1 MLQKKTAGIRKIE
14 HPDRALSYF
23 KPEKKILLLIAVGGI
38 GFNGGMIAG
47 PYFEGRLAQC
57 LYECIQ
63 GQATGRDMLKLAG
76 VYLSVIFFV
85 QLMRTLKRFS
95 GARLRNDLSRNMR
108 HMLYNGIVHM
118 SREEVERESTG
129 AMMTKAV
136 ADVDASAQGMQQVTT
151 EIFDTGVLLGSY
163 LGMLLVYDWRLT
175 LLACLFIPIAYVI
188 ALSLKGPV
196 TRINERFKQTAGR
209 LNQETL
215 DRVNNAVTYRV
226 YGREQDRDRSYEKI
240 LTEYEKNAV
249 VSNLWGSATT
259 PIYNTIA
266 MGGVLFIIWFGGK
279 NVLGT
284 GWTVWDIGMFT
295 TFVSCF
301 TKFAQKVSSSARMF
315 NNMQRALVSWR
326 RIKPLFREYVE
337 LSRPDQG
344 LSVDQIKVENVT
356 LAYPGCE
363 PVLRGISFEAAK
375 GQVIGVTGAVACG
388 KTALG
393 KSFIGD
399 VVYEGNI
406 RLYGNALC
414 GADEGKKT
422 GAHSRIPAAGQ
433 AFCGRSD
440 AEEKS
445 SQRTGCDLR
454 DLNDVEKSGLI
465 AYMGHEPELM
475 SDSVRE
481 NILLGEQADTASLL
495 RMVHM
500 DGEVGLMPDGEDTYV
515 GSGGQQL
522 SGGQQAR
529 ISLARTLCHSRS
541 VMILDDPF
549 SAVDQRTER
558 EIFAEL
564 RKLAA
569 DRIILLLSHRLA
581 LFPETDGVLYLH
593 DGTGTFG
600 THGELLEGNAEYAS
614 LYRTQQ
620 LGGERH
626 EQ

>member
-14 HPDRALSYF
+14 RPDRVLSYF
-23 KPEKKILLLIAVGGI
+23 KPEKKILLLIAIGGI

-63 GQATGRDMLKLAG
+63 GQATGKDMLRLAG

-85 QLMRTLKRFS
+85 QLMRSLKRFS
-95 GARLRNDLSRNMR
+95 GARLRNDLGRNMR

-118 SREEVERESTG
+118 SREEVERENTG

-175 LLACLFIPIAYVI
+175 LLACLFIPVAYVI
-188 ALSLKGPV
+188 ALCLKGPV

-215 DRVNNAVTYRV
+215 DRVNNAITYRV

-249 VSNLWGSATT
+249 ASNLWGSATT

-266 MGGVLFIIWFGGK
+266 MSGILFIIWFGGK
-279 NVLGT
+279 SVLGT

-337 LSRPDQG
+337 LPRPDQEAF
-344 LSVDQIKVENVT
+344 VEKIHVENV
-356 LAYPGCE
+356 AVSYPGCE

-375 GQVIGVTGAVACG
+375 GQVIGITGAVACG
-388 KTALG
+388 KTALA
-393 KSFIGD
+393 KTFIGD
-399 VVYEGNI
+399 AVYEGSI
-406 RLYGNALC
+406 RL
-414 GADEGKKT
+414 D
-422 GAHSRIPAAGQ
+422 
-433 AFCGRSD
+433 GR
-440 AEEKS
+440 
-445 SQRTGCDLR
+445 QLR
-454 DLNDVEKSGLI
+454 DLSDVEKSGLI

-481 NILLGEQADTASLL
+481 NILLGEQADTAALL
-495 RMVHM
+495 KMVHM
-500 DGEVGLMPDGEDTYV
+500 DEEVRLMPDGEDTYV

-529 ISLARTLCHSRS
+529 IALARTLCHSRS

-558 EIFAEL
+558 EIFEEL
-564 RKLAA
+564 RRLAEH
-569 DRIILLLSHRLA
+569 RIVLLLSHRLA
-581 LFPETDGVLYLH
+581 LFSETDGVLYLH

-600 THGELLEGNAEYAS
+600 THEELLEENAEYAS
-614 LYRTQQ
+614 LYRIQQ
-620 LGGERH
+620 RSVRDRRCVY

>member
-1 MLQKKTAGIRKIE
+1 MLRKKTVGIRKIE

-23 KPEKKILLLIAVGGI
+23 RPEKKVLLLIAIGGM

-63 GQATGRDMLKLAG
+63 GQADSGDMLRLAG
-76 VYLSVIFFV
+76 VYLSVIFLV

-129 AMMTKAV
+129 AIMTKAV
-136 ADVDASAQGMQQVTT
+136 ADVDASAMGMQQVTT

-163 LGMLLVYDWRLT
+163 LGMLLIYDWRLT
-175 LLACLFIPIAYVI
+175 LLSCLFIPVAYVI

-226 YGREQDRDRSYEKI
+226 YGREENRDRSYEKI

-249 VSNLWGSATT
+249 ISNLWGSATT

-266 MGGVLFIIWFGGK
+266 MSGILFIIWFGGK

-284 GWTVWDIGMFT
+284 GWTLWDIGMFT
-295 TFVSCF
+295 TYVSCF
-301 TKFAQKVSSSARMF
+301 TKFAHKVSMSARMF
-315 NNMQRALVSWR
+315 NRMQRALVSWR

-337 LSRPDQG
+337 LPRPDTG
-344 LSVDQIKVENVT
+344 LSVERIRVENVT
-356 LAYPGCE
+356 VSYPGYE
-363 PVLRGISFEAAK
+363 PVLRDISFEAAK
-375 GQVIGVTGAVACG
+375 GQIIGVTGAVACG
-388 KTALG
+388 KTALA
-393 KSFIGD
+393 KTFIGD
-399 VVYEGNI
+399 AEYTGSI
-406 RLYGNALC
+406 RL
-414 GADEGKKT
+414 EGRGFGGT
-422 GAHSRIPAAGQ
+422 GKAGMNVPLQGLAA
-433 AFCGRSD
+433 
-440 AEEKS
+440 
-445 SQRTGCDLR
+445 GCDLR
-454 DLNDVEKSGLI
+454 DLDDVEKSGLI

-481 NILLGEQADTASLL
+481 NILLGEQADTPSLL
-495 RMVHM
+495 KMVHM
-500 DGEVGLMPDGEDTYV
+500 DGEVGLMPQGEETYV

-549 SAVDQRTER
+549 SAVDQRTEG
-558 EIFAEL
+558 EIFGEL
-564 RKLAA
+564 RRLAK

-593 DGTGTFG
+593 HGTGTFG
-600 THGELLEGNAEYAS
+600 SHEQLLEENEEYGS
-614 LYRTQQ
+614 LYRIQQ
-620 LGGERH
+620 TGGGEH
-626 EQ
+626 A

>member
-1 MLQKKTAGIRKIE
+1 MLQKRTVGIRKIE
-14 HPDRALSYF
+14 HPHRALSYF
-23 KPEKKILLLIAVGGI
+23 KPEKKVLLLIAIGGI

-63 GQATGRDMLKLAG
+63 GQATGWDMLKLAG

-118 SREEVERESTG
+118 SREEVEQESTG
-129 AMMTKAV
+129 AIMTKAV
-136 ADVDASAQGMQQVTT
+136 ADVDASAMGMQQVTT

-163 LGMLLVYDWRLT
+163 LGMLLFYDWRLT
-175 LLACLFIPIAYVI
+175 LLACLFIPIAYGI

-226 YGREQDRDRSYEKI
+226 YGRERDRDQSYEKI

-249 VSNLWGSATT
+249 ISNLWGSATT

-266 MGGVLFIIWFGGK
+266 MSGILFIIWFGGK

-284 GWTVWDIGMFT
+284 GWTLWDIGMFT
-295 TFVSCF
+295 TYVSCF
-301 TKFAQKVSSSARMF
+301 TKFAHKVSMSARMF
-315 NNMQRALVSWR
+315 NHMQRALVSWR

-337 LSRPDQG
+337 LPRPDQE
-344 LSVDQIKVENVT
+344 LSVERIHAENVT
-356 LAYPGCE
+356 VSYPGYE
-363 PVLRGISFEAAK
+363 PVLRDISFEAAK
-375 GQVIGVTGAVACG
+375 GQIIGVTGAVACG
-388 KTALG
+388 KTALA
-393 KSFIGD
+393 KTFIGD
-399 VVYEGNI
+399 AVYEGCI
-406 RLYGNALC
+406 RLYGSGPRVSGDSSDPGDAGEKECHLQ
-414 GADEGKKT
+414 GA
-422 GAHSRIPAAGQ
+422 
-433 AFCGRSD
+433 GRD
-440 AEEKS
+440 L
-445 SQRTGCDLR
+445 CDLS
-454 DLNDVEKSGLI
+454 DVEKSGLI

-481 NILLGEQADTASLL
+481 NILLGQQADTASLL
-495 RMVHM
+495 KMVHM
-500 DGEVGLMPDGEDTYV
+500 DGEVRLMPKGEDTYV

-541 VMILDDPF
+541 IMILDDPF

-558 EIFAEL
+558 EIFEEL
-564 RKLAA
+564 RRLAE
-569 DRIILLLSHRLA
+569 DRIIILLSHRLA

-593 DGTGTFG
+593 DGTGIFG
-600 THGELLEGNAEYAS
+600 THTELLKESAEYAS
-614 LYRTQQ
+614 LYRIQQ
-620 LGGERH
+620 TGGADRG
-626 EQ
+626 

>member
-1 MLQKKTAGIRKIE
+1 MLKKRTTGIRKIE

-23 KPEKKILLLIAVGGI
+23 KPEKKVLLLIAIGGI

-63 GQATGRDMLKLAG
+63 GRASGSDMMRLAG
-76 VYLSVIFFV
+76 VYLAVIFFV

-118 SREEVERESTG
+118 SREEVEQESTG
-129 AMMTKAV
+129 AIMTKAV
-136 ADVDASAQGMQQVTT
+136 ADVDASAMGMQQVTT

-175 LLACLFIPIAYVI
+175 LFACLFIPLAYVI

-196 TRINERFKQTAGR
+196 MRINERFKQTAGR

-226 YGREQDRDRSYEKI
+226 YGREQDRDESYEKI

-249 VSNLWGSATT
+249 KSNLWGNATT
-259 PIYNTIA
+259 PIYNIIA
-266 MGGVLFIIWFGGK
+266 MSGVLFIIWFGGK
-279 NVLGT
+279 NVLGM
-284 GWTVWDIGMFT
+284 GWTVWDIGVFT
-295 TFVSCF
+295 TYVSCF
-301 TKFAQKVSSSARMF
+301 TKFAHKVSMSARMF
-315 NNMQRALVSWR
+315 NHMQRALVSWR

-337 LSRPDQG
+337 LPRPD
-344 LSVDQIKVENVT
+344 KEAYVEKICAQEV
-356 LAYPGCE
+356 AVSYPGYE
-363 PVLRGISFEAAK
+363 PVLRDISFEAVK
-375 GQVIGVTGAVACG
+375 GQVIGVTGSVACG
-388 KTALG
+388 KTALA
-393 KSFIGD
+393 KTFIGD
-399 VVYEGNI
+399 AVYQGHI
-406 RLYGNALC
+406 RL
-414 GADEGKKT
+414 D
-422 GAHSRIPAAGQ
+422 
-433 AFCGRSD
+433 GRELS
-440 AEEKS
+440 ELS
-445 SQRTGCDLR
+445 
-454 DLNDVEKSGLI
+454 DVEKSGLI

-495 RMVHM
+495 KMVHM
-500 DGEVGLMPDGEDTYV
+500 DEEVGLMPRGEDTYV
-515 GSGGQQL
+515 GNGGQQL

-529 ISLARTLCHSRS
+529 ISLARTLCHSRGI
-541 VMILDDPF
+541 MILDDPF

-558 EIFAEL
+558 EIFEEL
-564 RKLAA
+564 RRLAEN
-569 DRIILLLSHRLA
+569 RIVILLSHRLA

-600 THGELLEGNAEYAS
+600 THEKLLEESAEYAS
-614 LYRTQQ
+614 LYRIQ
-620 LGGERH
+620 GNKIF
-626 EQ
+626 

>member
-1 MLQKKTAGIRKIE
+1 MLNRRTTEIRKIE

-23 KPEKKILLLIAVGGI
+23 KPEKKVLLLIATGGI

-63 GQATGRDMLKLAG
+63 GQAGSRDMLKLAG
-76 VYLSVIFFV
+76 VYLSVILFV

-163 LGMLLVYDWRLT
+163 LAMLLAYDWRLT
-175 LLACLFIPIAYVI
+175 LLAGLFIPVAYGI

-196 TRINERFKQTAGR
+196 TRINESFKQTAGR

-226 YGREQDRDRSYEKI
+226 YGREQNRDEAYERI
-240 LTEYEKNAV
+240 LTEYEKKAV
-249 VSNLWGSATT
+249 RSNLWGSATT

-266 MGGVLFIIWFGGK
+266 MSGILFILWFGGK
-279 NVLGT
+279 NVLGR
-284 GWTVWDIGMFT
+284 GWTVWDIGIFT
-295 TFVSCF
+295 TYVSCF
-301 TKFAQKVSSSARMF
+301 TKFAHKVSMSARMF
-315 NNMQRALVSWR
+315 NHMQRALVSWR

-337 LSRPDQG
+337 LPLPDREA
-344 LSVDQIKVENVT
+344 SVDEIRVEAVDV
-356 LAYPGCE
+356 AYPGCE
-363 PVLRGISFEAAK
+363 PVLRGISFEAK
-375 GQVIGVTGAVACG
+375 RGQVIGITGPVACG
-388 KTALG
+388 KTALA
-393 KSFIGD
+393 KTFIGD
-399 VVYEGNI
+399 ASYEGQI
-406 RLYGNALC
+406 RLDGRALC
-414 GADEGKKT
+414 GLDDV
-422 GAHSRIPAAGQ
+422 Q
-433 AFCGRSD
+433 
-440 AEEKS
+440 KS
-445 SQRTGCDLR
+445 S
-454 DLNDVEKSGLI
+454 LI

-481 NILLGEQADTASLL
+481 NILLGEQADTAALL
-495 RMVHM
+495 KLVHM
-500 DGEVGLMPDGEDTYV
+500 DEEVGLMPGGEETYV
-515 GSGGQQL
+515 GNGGQQL

-541 VMILDDPF
+541 IMILDDPF

-558 EIFAEL
+558 EIFGEL
-564 RKLAA
+564 RRLAE
-569 DRIILLLSHRLA
+569 DRIVLLLSHRLA

-593 DGTGTFG
+593 DGTGIFG
-600 THGELLEGNAEYAS
+600 THEGLMRENEEYAS
-614 LYRTQQ
+614 LYQTQQ
-620 LGGERH
+620 DGKEDEESVR
-626 EQ
+626 EAAYE

>member
-1 MLQKKTAGIRKIE
+1 MLDKKTTGIRKIE
-14 HPDRALSYF
+14 HPDRVLSYF
-23 KPEKKILLLIAVGGI
+23 KPEKKVLLLIAIGGI

-63 GQATGRDMLKLAG
+63 GQADGRDMLRLAG
-76 VYLSVIFFV
+76 VYLSVILFV

-118 SREEVERESTG
+118 SREEVAQENIG
-129 AMMTKAV
+129 AIMTKAV

-163 LGMLLVYDWRLT
+163 LGMLLVYDWKLT
-175 LLACLFIPIAYVI
+175 LLACLFLPVAYGI

-240 LTEYEKNAV
+240 LTEYERDAV
-249 VSNLWGSATT
+249 RSNMWGSATT
-259 PIYNTIA
+259 PIYNIIA
-266 MGGVLFIIWFGGK
+266 MSGILFIIGFGGK

-284 GWTVWDIGMFT
+284 GWTVWDIGVFT
-295 TFVSCF
+295 TYVSCF

-337 LSRPDQG
+337 LPVPHKE
-344 LSVDQIKVENVT
+344 LTVEKICAEKVT
-356 LAYPGCE
+356 LSYPGYE
-363 PVLRGISFEAAK
+363 PVLREISFEAAK
-375 GQVIGVTGAVACG
+375 GQIVGITGAVACG
-388 KTALG
+388 KTALA
-393 KSFIGD
+393 KTFIGD
-399 VVYEGNI
+399 ALYEGSIRLEESGRACRVSDGNEMCEGKVCPEEPGRACRVSRENETREGNI
-406 RLYGNALC
+406 RR
-414 GADEGKKT
+414 E
-422 GAHSRIPAAGQ
+422 SR
-433 AFCGRSD
+433 
-440 AEEKS
+440 E
-445 SQRTGCDLR
+445 LR
-454 DLNDVEKSGLI
+454 ELSDVEKSGLI

-481 NILLGEQADTASLL
+481 NILLGEKADTAQLL
-495 RMVHM
+495 KMVHM
-500 DGEVGLMPDGEDTYV
+500 DGEVSLMPGGEDTYV

-529 ISLARTLCHSRS
+529 ISLARTLCHSRGI
-541 VMILDDPF
+541 MILDDPF
-549 SAVDQRTER
+549 SSVDQKTER
-558 EIFAEL
+558 EIFGELKKMAEN
-564 RKLAA
+564 
-569 DRIILLLSHRLA
+569 RIILLFSHRLA
-581 LFPETDGVLYLH
+581 LFPETDAVLYLH

-600 THGELLEGNAEYAS
+600 THEKLMEENAEYAS
-614 LYRTQQ
+614 LYQIQ
-620 LGGERH
+620 NSS
-626 EQ
+626 Q

>member
-1 MLQKKTAGIRKIE
+1 MRKKKKAGIRKIGQ
-14 HPDRALSYF
+14 PDRALSYF
-23 KPEKKILLLIAVGGI
+23 RPEKKVLLLIAIGGI

-63 GQATGRDMLKLAG
+63 GQADSWDMLKLAA

-118 SREEVERESTG
+118 SREEVVRESTG
-129 AMMTKAV
+129 AIMTKAV

-151 EIFDTGVLLGSY
+151 EIFDTGVLLSSY
-163 LGMLLVYDWRLT
+163 LGMLLIYDWRLT
-175 LLACLFIPIAYVI
+175 LLACLFIPVAYVI

-196 TRINERFKQTAGR
+196 MRINERFKQTAGR

-226 YGREQDRDRSYEKI
+226 YGREQDRDESYEKI

-259 PIYNTIA
+259 PVYNTIA
-266 MGGVLFIIWFGGK
+266 MSGILFIIWFGGK

-295 TFVSCF
+295 TFVSCY

-326 RIKPLFREYVE
+326 RIKPLFRDYVE
-337 LSRPDQG
+337 LPRPEEG
-344 LSVDQIKVENVT
+344 LSVERIHVENAAVS
-356 LAYPGCE
+356 YPGYE
-363 PVLRGISFEAAK
+363 PVLRNISFEAVK
-375 GQVIGVTGAVACG
+375 GQVIGVTGSIACG
-388 KTALG
+388 KTALA
-393 KSFIGD
+393 KTFIGD
-399 VVYEGNI
+399 ACYEGCI
-406 RLYGNALC
+406 RL
-414 GADEGKKT
+414 DE
-422 GAHSRIPAAGQ
+422 R
-433 AFCGRSD
+433 
-440 AEEKS
+440 
-445 SQRTGCDLR
+445 DLR
-454 DLNDVEKSGLI
+454 DLSDVEKSGLI

-481 NILLGEQADTASLL
+481 NILLGEQADTAELL
-495 RMVHM
+495 KMVHM
-500 DGEVGLMPDGEDTYV
+500 DGEVGLMPEGEDTYV

-541 VMILDDPF
+541 IMILDDPF

-558 EIFAEL
+558 EIFEEL
-564 RKLAA
+564 RRLAE
-569 DRIILLLSHRLA
+569 DRIIILLSHRLA

-593 DGTGTFG
+593 DGTGVFG
-600 THGELLEGNAEYAS
+600 THEELLKENETYAS
-614 LYRTQQ
+614 LYQTQQ
-620 LGGERH
+620 QGDAA
-626 EQ
+626 